1 VFLLFSQA
9 KDMVRMVQREMK
21 AALEEERYGDA
32 ARLRDEG
39 MASLQVCVVCAHV
52 CVRELMCMY

>member
-1 VFLLFSQA
+1 
-9 KDMVRMVQREMK
+9 MVRMVQREMK